1 LVYYSLFWC
10 SSIIECSHGYYGYNC
25 SESCDGCLLD
35 SCERENG
42 VCTDTS
48 GCKPRRQ
55 LGQMKKCGKDI
66 NAMFYMFFIQD
77 EVTYQFFYKDI
88 RAIQYNGNTSCI

>member
-1 LVYYSLFWC
+1 MVYHSLFWC
-10 SSIIECSHGYYGYNC
+10 SIIECSHGYYGYNC
-25 SESCDGCLLD
+25 NESCDGCLLD
-35 SCERENG
+35 SCVRENG

-77 EVTYQFFYKDI
+77 EVTYQFFKKI
-88 RAIQYNGNTSCI
+88 FEPFNTMAICHAY

>member
-1 LVYYSLFWC
+1 VLFIVFAYYPLFWY

-25 SESCDGCLLD
+25 NKSCDGCLLD

-42 VCTDTS
+42 VWTDTS

-55 LGQMKKCGKDI
+55 LGQLMKCGKHI
-66 NAMFYMFFIQD
+66 KKPIYYLFFIYD
-77 EVTYQFFYKDI
+77 EVTYLVLKKDI
-88 RAIQYNGNTSCI
+88 KDN